1 MKKREN
7 RIYITL
13 VCATLILGSLVRL
26 IKLDSDSLRLDET
39 QSVWQASHSTGFIK
53 EYMLKNVHLPLHN
66 TLLHYWM
73 TYFGSGEAGVRLL
86 AVIPGILAL
95 PALYFLAKEL
105 IGKRPALLA
114 LLFAAISPFWVWYS
128 REIRMYTLLTLV
140 TTLSYLFYV
149 KIMKENKLI
158 HYVLYILVNAV
169 GMYTHYFFF
178 LVLAVQGIFYLL
190 TINKEWEGGVA
201 YNKKK
206 QLVSML
212 LSGFVLALIF
222 LPWLLAVIKSYGS
235 GSLAPV
241 LQKPTAFNVILS
253 FFEFTFGFQPE
264 MVSSSLIS
272 FWPLVILFGFV
283 FLTKRRTPFSTGF
296 NLVVLGTVFP
306 VFLVFFVSL
315 VYRPMYLT
323 RYLTTAT
330 PLFFVLLAWYLNELV
345 GKTRYILTG
354 ATVFLFVVALFTQF
368 TSSANP
374 ARENYRDAVSYIEQN
389 TTPRDIVVISP
400 AYTLYPFQYYYSGNS
415 RVSSLPM
422 WNKKKGGIPETT
434 LQKVEE
440 DAQML
445 QKGHQRMFLLI
456 TMNLNGSDMVKTYLD
471 THYTKLEK
479 RQFSKDIWV
488 HVYQAEYF

>member
-1 MKKREN
+1 MRKAPHTMKKEN
-7 RIYITL
+7 RIYLIIF
-13 VCATLILGSLVRL
+13 CATLLFGALIRL
-26 IKLDSDSLRLDET
+26 INLDSDSLRLDET

-158 HYVLYILVNAV
+158 HYVLYILVNAI

-206 QLVSML
+206 QLVS
-212 LSGFVLALIF
+212 
-222 LPWLLAVIKSYGS
+222 
-235 GSLAPV
+235 
-241 LQKPTAFNVILS
+241 
-253 FFEFTFGFQPE
+253 
-264 MVSSSLIS
+264 
-272 FWPLVILFGFV
+272 
-283 FLTKRRTPFSTGF
+283 
-296 NLVVLGTVFP
+296 
-306 VFLVFFVSL
+306 
-315 VYRPMYLT
+315 
-323 RYLTTAT
+323 
-330 PLFFVLLAWYLNELV
+330 
-345 GKTRYILTG
+345 
-354 ATVFLFVVALFTQF
+354 
-368 TSSANP
+368 
-374 ARENYRDAVSYIEQN
+374 
-389 TTPRDIVVISP
+389 
-400 AYTLYPFQYYYSGNS
+400 
-415 RVSSLPM
+415 
-422 WNKKKGGIPETT
+422 
-434 LQKVEE
+434 
-440 DAQML
+440 
-445 QKGHQRMFLLI
+445 
-456 TMNLNGSDMVKTYLD
+456 
-471 THYTKLEK
+471 
-479 RQFSKDIWV
+479 
-488 HVYQAEYF
+488 